1 MKLNEIIKALEEKE
15 IEGDVITAIKDL
27 DQGEQVSKLTKE
39 LEAEK
44 GKHSGILEDKKKF
57 KERAEQAEKS
67 LKEQEDSKLSVE
79 ERTQNQIDELNQKLA
94 DAEDAKVKQEN
105 DFKAAQRET
114 ALADITSSVK
124 WSASIPHDT
133 ARLIV
138 REAFKGVDDLG
149 KENVAATV
157 KELTETHKAFIS
169 AEAPGGTGGKSGS
182 KGGPPGDDTVLS
194 HKEIQSDIWK
204 DK

>member
-1 MKLNEIIKALEEKE
+1 MELNKIIKALEEKE
-15 IEGDVITAIKDL
+15 IGSDVISAIKDL
-27 DQGEQVSKLTKE
+27 DQSEQVSKLTKD

-44 GKHSGILEDKKKF
+44 GKHAGILEDKKKF
-57 KERAEQAEKS
+57 KERAETAEKS
-67 LKEQEDSKLSVE
+67 LKEHEDSQLSVE
-79 ERTQNQIDELNQKLA
+79 ERTQNQIDELNKKLA
-94 DAEDAKVKQEN
+94 DAEEAKVKQEN

-133 ARLIV
+133 AKLIV
-138 REAFKGVDDLG
+138 REAFNGIENLEKTVVEG
-149 KENVAATV
+149 KI

-169 AEAPGGTGGKSGS
+169 AEAPGGTGGKSGGNPAP
-182 KGGPPGDDTVLS
+182 KEGDVALS